1 MNTMKNMPGFTA
13 ENALSESGR
22 KYNIGAGSAT
32 ERSGSGVITQAAAA
46 RFGGGFGEITIEP
59 EQCDLRC
66 RWKCGRY
73 GCYPTD
79 CYWVCY

>member
-1 MNTMKNMPGFTA
+1 MNTMKMPGFTA

-22 KYNIGAGSAT
+22 KYNIGAASST
-32 ERSGSGVITQAAAA
+32 EISTSGVIPQAQ
-46 RFGGGFGEITIEP
+46 FGGGLGEITIEP

-66 RWKCGRY
+66 RWRCGRY